1 MIKFKKKNL
10 SGSSK
15 RWLQRHHN
23 DDLVIKAKKLGYRS
37 RAVFKL
43 EELDSKFKLFK
54 KNYNIL
60 DLGSS
65 PGSWSQLL
73 IKRGCKNILAVD
85 LLNMDQIHNVDF
97 LEGDF
102 TDDEIQDKIK
112 DKYKSF
118 DLILSDIAAN
128 TTGNKKLD
136 AFKTNTICLEVL
148 KFSLNFLNNNGKVLC
163 KFFNGELD
171 KDIIS
176 FSKNNF
182 TSSRIIKPS
191 SSRKDSK
198 ENYIFSQI

>member
-1 MIKFKKKNL
+1 MIKFKKKSL

-148 KFSLNFLNNNGKVLC
+148 KFSLKFLNNNGKVLC

-182 TSSRIIKPS
+182 TNSKIIKPS

>member
-54 KNYNIL
+54 KNDNIL

-102 TDDEIQDKIK
+102 TVDEIQEKIN

-182 TSSRIIKPS
+182 KSSKIIKPS

>member
-54 KNYNIL
+54 KNDNIL

-85 LLNMDQIHNVDF
+85 LLNMDQIQNVDF

-102 TDDEIQDKIK
+102 TDDEIQEKIK
-112 DKYKSF
+112 GKYKSF
-118 DLILSDIAAN
+118 DLILSDIATN

-182 TSSRIIKPS
+182 TSSKIIKPS

>member
-54 KNYNIL
+54 KNDNIL

-102 TDDEIQDKIK
+102 TDDEIQEKIK

-182 TSSRIIKPS
+182 TSSKIIKPS

>member
-182 TSSRIIKPS
+182 TSSKIIKPS